1 MAELKYC
8 PACEQSQECTK
19 KGFDKEG
26 NQLYICK
33 VCGKKFVPITKKAP
47 AKVAAVK
54 KTAAPAKKT
63 LTKAAVKKAVPKVT
77 GTTEIVVNNNTI
89 KTVPGLLTLD
99 QAFDMVS
106 SYFKEIAKEKATVE
120 ERNDKKVIRFKVK
133 SGDKG

>member
-8 PACEQSQECTK
+8 PVCKQSQECTK

-33 VCGKKFVPITKKAP
+33 VCGKRFVPITKKASEK
-47 AKVAAVK
+47 A
-54 KTAAPAKKT
+54 AAPVKKT
-63 LTKAAVKKAVPKVT
+63 LTKAAVKKAIPKIT

-106 SYFKEIAKEKATVE
+106 SYFKEIAKEKATIE
-120 ERNDKKVIRFKVK
+120 ERNNKKVIKFKVA
-133 SGDKG
+133 SGNKG